1 VWAVAEERFGHV
13 VGGCCLCCY
22 MLITPTHP
30 THCAAAAAGAATCAL
45 SLKSDLGMSW
55 EDAASALQEA
65 ADLALERGEEA
76 SPHK

>member
-1 VWAVAEERFGHV
+1 MQCLIWAPACHA
-13 VGGCCLCCY
+13 
-22 MLITPTHP
+22 HN
-30 THCAAAAAGAATCAL
+30 AAAAGAATCAL

>member
-1 VWAVAEERFGHV
+1 
-13 VGGCCLCCY
+13 
-22 MLITPTHP
+22 MLLLSS
-30 THCAAAAAGAATCAL
+30 AAAGAATCAL

>member
-1 VWAVAEERFGHV
+1 MTWGWCVSVVRQYPERSSHA
-13 VGGCCLCCY
+13 
-22 MLITPTHP
+22 
-30 THCAAAAAGAATCAL
+30 HCAATWLAGAATCAL

-55 EDAASALQEA
+55 EDAASALQQA